1 MITNNVY
8 VKMKSGLGNMLFQIA
23 AGIHFATKYNK
34 QFIIN
39 ENIIIPSYHRL
50 DKVKLVNI
58 LRELFPNLLFTTELL
73 YTHNDKYNSNTLKK
87 RLESYNDDKLLS
99 NLYDYRE
106 PSKLCFSYLGNN
118 IDPYIKHYDNIILHG
133 YFINYNYLIDNNI
146 FNEINIQP
154 HTKELLNI
162 NFENMY
168 FIHIRLGDYINNSLH
183 YINLQK
189 YYNYC
194 IEKIKYNNK
203 KAQFYICT
211 NSYNDILT
219 EYLNNL
225 PITNYILQDK
235 NNNDVDTLYIMS
247 SCIGGICANSTLSF
261 IGSYFQKNKTKKNIY
276 MPYPIVNFVN
286 GFSNENVTKDM
297 YPDWCTIYNTFNNEI
312 NNFDYIIQPSTHI
325 ISKRP
330 KIVYISDLGDNE
342 KPKHLPRIDPIDKLL
357 GGHSKQLPRID
368 PIDKLLGGHRK
379 QLPRIDPIDKL
390 FKRDHSKQ
398 LPRIEHIDKLLGGHS
413 KQLPAIEYIDKLLG
427 GHNKHLP
434 RIENII
440 DLKKSTINK
449 IPNIPIQKIL
459 TPNILTIEYKK
470 KLPAI
475 VNISDVKKST
485 INKIPNIPK
494 QEVLTPNILTVEY
507 KKKLPKIVNI
517 SDIQQNIVKTS
528 NMPTPQTFDYEKYNK
543 LIKNGEIMQYR
554 QDNNSKPERKIAKE
568 IKKIIHKK

>member
-1 MITNNVY
+1 
-8 VKMKSGLGNMLFQIA
+8 
-23 AGIHFATKYNK
+23 
-34 QFIIN
+34 
-39 ENIIIPSYHRL
+39 
-50 DKVKLVNI
+50 
-58 LRELFPNLLFTTELL
+58 
-73 YTHNDKYNSNTLKK
+73 
-87 RLESYNDDKLLS
+87 
-99 NLYDYRE
+99 
-106 PSKLCFSYLGNN
+106 
-118 IDPYIKHYDNIILHG
+118 
-133 YFINYNYLIDNNI
+133 
-146 FNEINIQP
+146 
-154 HTKELLNI
+154 
-162 NFENMY
+162 
-168 FIHIRLGDYINNSLH
+168 
-183 YINLQK
+183 
-189 YYNYC
+189 
-194 IEKIKYNNK
+194 
-203 KAQFYICT
+203 
-211 NSYNDILT
+211 
-219 EYLNNL
+219 
-225 PITNYILQDK
+225 
-235 NNNDVDTLYIMS
+235 MS

-297 YPDWCTIYNTFNNEI
+297 YPDWCTVYNTFNNEI

-342 KPKHLPRIDPIDKLL
+342 KPKHLPRIDHIDKLL

-368 PIDKLLGGHRK
+368 PIDKLLGGHSK

-398 LPRIEHIDKLLGGHS
+398 LPRIEHIDKLLGVYS
-413 KQLPAIEYIDKLLG
+413 KQLSATEHIDKLLG